1 MDNIAE
7 GSVLWNPALY
17 MLACPIG
24 LFITA
29 AALFWQIVI
38 RGVEPTE
45 GDER

>member
-1 MDNIAE
+1 MEIIAE

-17 MLACPIG
+17 MLACPVA

-38 RGVEPTE
+38 RGVEPPE
-45 GDER
+45 K